1 MALIPD
7 SQLPS
12 DLGAAAA
19 SVPPEPAEQ
28 TVTDTRVLPNGANA
42 PAENFQ
48 AARDEQVLN
57 ELNAQKQVQQQV
69 IEEEDNKAA
78 TTPFRMA
85 LIGHRPKD
93 LLTDEQKAAAH
104 IGDLYDYTD
113 EHNGGYAVLHDQLKQ
128 QIATQLKDH
137 RQVECHS
144 GMALGMDTVWA
155 HAIVNAR
162 QEYGRDRV
170 KFVADIPC
178 GKQESMWRSKDSQAR
193 YRNLLSEADTVNIYD
208 VVTADE
214 ADHRTRNQQVFKAMM
229 DRDRGLV
236 QNSDLVLAVYNDA
249 YKSPDSP
256 HYHKGSTFATLKDAY
271 LSKKKI
277 MFIDPAKAFENAPER
292 KDAHQI
298 FNYDYNRQVVIPFD
312 LKNPTLYERDQ
323 ANNVAKRPFAFNL
336 VNAQAPTVEKTAV
349 KTASPRKKEAQ
360 AALAELQI
368 NYAKL
373 YTSKNRRLVLVT
385 PYTRADFD
393 QAGVSRP
400 AVTNYVLRNEKQTES
415 HQTTMTLTNF
425 NKLMKS
431 TKNEAY
437 MLDQD
442 APDGVVLSTYRGDK
456 PIPIKA
462 RFQGYRRDEAGK
474 FVPSNEAE
482 IKSTYPDQHLYY
494 AIVSKDAAPSDKELV
509 VAPVKPAAKNSKTP
523 ITRTVEQDN
532 SYKELFIE
540 QAYLQMS
547 RNNNPYVS
555 FVPRNRADVQQEDAG
570 EYPINTKYRDHNG
583 ETRIMHNSYVNL
595 HWFNEMMRVSG
606 NPDYMID
613 QNNLHAGTV
622 IGKDDSVPLRAR
634 VKLMTKDNQTGNWR
648 ALTVNDDPNAVKTK
662 RLLPNTVLKTEFP
675 DFDREQQRELRA
687 EQIKQARQA
696 KDKAADRDL
705 SDDEVM
711 AENVPF

>member
-12 DLGAAAA
+12 DLGAAVAP
-19 SVPPEPAEQ
+19 VPPEPAEQ
-28 TVTDTRVLPNGANA
+28 TVTDDRVLPNGANA
-42 PAENFQ
+42 PVENLQ
-48 AARDEQVLN
+48 EASDEQALN
-57 ELNAQKQVQQQV
+57 ELDVQKQVQEQT
-69 IEEEDNKAA
+69 IEDEDKKEEAA
-78 TTPFRMA
+78 PFRMA
-85 LIGHRPKD
+85 LTGHRPKD
-93 LLTDEQKAAAH
+93 LLTDEQKTAAH
-104 IGDLYDYTD
+104 TGNLYDYTD

-144 GMALGMDTVWA
+144 GMALGVDTVWA

-162 QEYGRDRV
+162 KEYGRDRV
-170 KFVADIPC
+170 KFVADVPC

-193 YRNLLSEADTVNIYD
+193 YRNLLSEADTVNVYD

-214 ADHRTRNQQVFKAMM
+214 KDPRTRSRQVFKAMM
-229 DRDRGLV
+229 DRDHGLV
-236 QNSDLVLAVYNDA
+236 QNSDMLLAVYNDA
-249 YKSPDSP
+249 YKSPESP
-256 HYHKGSTFATLKDAY
+256 HYHKGGTFATLKDAY
-271 LSKKKI
+271 KAKKKI
-277 MFIDPAKAFENAPER
+277 VFIDPAKAFENAPER
-292 KDAHQI
+292 KDAKQI

-312 LKNPTLYERDQ
+312 AKNPTLYERDQ
-323 ANNVAKRPFAFNL
+323 ATNVTKRPFVFNL
-336 VNAQAPTVEKTAV
+336 VNSQAPTIEKTAA

-360 AALAELQI
+360 AKLEELQI

-373 YTSKNRRLVLVT
+373 YTSKDRRLVLVT

-393 QAGVSRP
+393 KSGASRP
-400 AVTNYVLRNEKQTES
+400 AITNYALRNGKQTKS

-431 TKNEAY
+431 TKNEDY
-437 MLDQD
+437 MIDKD
-442 APDGVVLSTYRGDK
+442 APDDVILSTYRGDK
-456 PIPIKA
+456 PIPVKA
-462 RFQGYRRDEAGK
+462 RFQGYRRDENHK

-482 IKSTYPDQHLYY
+482 IKSKYPDQHLYY

-509 VAPVKPAAKNSKTP
+509 VAPVKSAVKTGETP
-523 ITRTVEQDN
+523 TTRTVEQDN

-547 RNNNPYVS
+547 KSNNPYVS
-555 FVPRNRADVQQEDAG
+555 FVPRNRIDVQQEEAG

-595 HWFNEMMRVSG
+595 HWFNEMMKVSG
-606 NPDYMID
+606 NPDYIID

-622 IGKDDSVPLRAR
+622 IGKEDSVPLRAR
-634 VKLMTKDNQTGNWR
+634 VKLMTKDSKTGNWR
-648 ALTVNDDPNAVKTK
+648 ALTVNDDPKAVKTK

-675 DFDREQQRELRA
+675 DFDREKQRELRA
-687 EQIKQARQA
+687 EQVEQAKRD
-696 KDKAADRDL
+696 KDKAADRGL
-705 SDDEVM
+705 SDDELM
-711 AENVPF
+711 AEDVPF